1 MMDMGLKLVDMFQK
15 FLRIERSIAVLSLT
29 AVTGVLGNSMW
40 VLYIPLILAERGL
53 TPYLQ
58 GILYTASSLSTLI
71 LQVPMGI
78 FIDSFGY
85 KRSLVLGNVLIA
97 LFPLILSLSKDPVV
111 SAIAIYIFYTFGQP
125 ISTMSWRS
133 YIMEVSRERAAVGLG
148 LYYSI
153 TGVAASAGV
162 LVGGVIASALSF
174 TQVLIIASTLAV
186 ITVLLRIVLLE
197 EPLKRV
203 GGGDDTRSSRGGVKY
218 FMRIYARN
226 FRELLRLYRSSPV
239 LKALLTVTPING
251 LAVLSPGSYIVTL
264 YLSEYIGISTLALAF
279 VFFLRTLVENQ
290 VALLYGVVADRLGP
304 LRSMV
309 ISWTLSSA
317 MQLVMIAVAS
327 DLISISSYLLWNAM
341 IKLAEVSTAALIA
354 RSLESGLKASALASM
369 GALSSLALIPSPMI
383 QAIFFERDP
392 RLPFIISAS
401 SLISS
406 TVILIKLVGMAKK

>member
-1 MMDMGLKLVDMFQK
+1 MMDMGLKLMDMFQK

-97 LFPLILSLSKDPVV
+97 LPPLILLLSKDPVV

-239 LKALLTVTPING
+239 LKALLTVTACP
-251 LAVLSPGSYIVTL
+251 
-264 YLSEYIGISTLALAF
+264 
-279 VFFLRTLVENQ
+279 
-290 VALLYGVVADRLGP
+290 
-304 LRSMV
+304 SMV
-309 ISWTLSSA
+309 I
-317 MQLVMIAVAS
+317 
-327 DLISISSYLLWNAM
+327 DCH
-341 IKLAEVSTAALIA
+341 
-354 RSLESGLKASALASM
+354 
-369 GALSSLALIPSPMI
+369 
-383 QAIFFERDP
+383 
-392 RLPFIISAS
+392 
-401 SLISS
+401 
-406 TVILIKLVGMAKK
+406 